1 MRLAQ
6 TWLTDPNANAI
17 ISSFLYCYIMNR
29 AIPANGD
36 TRYIGIGNAVE
47 VKILRLL
54 EVKAKG
60 HLLLLQIL
68 RDMGYTYRE
77 KPNK

>member
-1 MRLAQ
+1 
-6 TWLTDPNANAI
+6 
-17 ISSFLYCYIMNR
+17 MNR

-36 TRYIGIGNAVE
+36 TRNIGIGNAVE

>member
-1 MRLAQ
+1 
-6 TWLTDPNANAI
+6 
-17 ISSFLYCYIMNR
+17 MNR